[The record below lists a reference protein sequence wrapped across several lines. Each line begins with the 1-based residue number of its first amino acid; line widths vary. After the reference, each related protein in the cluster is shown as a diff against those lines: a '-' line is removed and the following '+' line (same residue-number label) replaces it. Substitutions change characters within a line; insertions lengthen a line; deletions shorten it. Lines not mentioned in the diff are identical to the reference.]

1 MLRITVRSVSEE
13 THYIVEGKLGGPG
26 VTELE
31 TCWQANLSNESH
43 RSILVD
49 LTRASCIDYRGKQL
63 LARMC
68 QKGAKLVGSG
78 LMTKLIIEE
87 IESGACEEIKTGT
100 CDEDAP

>member
-31 TCWQANLSNESH
+31 TCWQANLANESR

-49 LTRASCIDYRGKQL
+49 LTRASCIDFRGKQL
-63 LARMC
+63 LARMSR
-68 QKGAKLVGSG
+68 KGAKLVGTG

-87 IESGACEEIKTGT
+87 IESGACEEIKPWE